1 MLLLT
6 FESNILASLHT
17 HIKTVEILI
26 ISRLRVNP
34 LVEPTIQIDTH
45 VALTRPDFPPVV
57 ESVEIRVKIKIGVII
72 DMGDV
77 VMVFELRTSDVATDP
92 GVEIPAILRP
102 LGGVRVNAPDR
113 IIEREISQARGMEA
127 KLVAELPERLLIV
140 LHVFEGRPQ

>member
-1 MLLLT
+1 
-6 FESNILASLHT
+6 
-17 HIKTVEILI
+17 
-26 ISRLRVNP
+26 
-34 LVEPTIQIDTH
+34 
-45 VALTRPDFPPVV
+45 LTRPDFPPVV

-113 IIEREISQARGMEA
+113 IIKREIGYVGCLKT
-127 KLVAELPERLLIV
+127 KLVAELPEGLLV
-140 LHVFEGRPQ
+140 ALHVFDEMAQ

>member
-1 MLLLT
+1 
-6 FESNILASLHT
+6 
-17 HIKTVEILI
+17 
-26 ISRLRVNP
+26 
-34 LVEPTIQIDTH
+34 
-45 VALTRPDFPPVV
+45 
-57 ESVEIRVKIKIGVII
+57 
-72 DMGDV
+72 MGDV